1 MQNNIL
7 IVEDDSLLNKTL
19 SYNLKSDGYQVVSVY
34 SFEEAKKEL
43 KHSFFNIAILD
54 INLPD
59 GTGWDLCRFIK
70 KKYSNTYVIFLTAN
84 DKESDMIQGYEIG
97 GFDYITKP
105 FSIAVLSK
113 KIAAILSTRN
123 RPSQKHDIFNDGFL
137 NIDFTKQAAL
147 IDGESLVF
155 TPKEYRT
162 LYLFVQN
169 DKILLTKRQL
179 LEKLWDYEEN
189 FVDEHT
195 LTTMISRIRKKIE
208 INQHKYIRTVYGIGY
223 QWIGGSIL

>member
-43 KHSFFNIAILD
+43 KNSFFNIAILD

-70 KKYSNTYVIFLTAN
+70 EQYPDTYVIFLTAN

-137 NIDFTKQAAL
+137 NIDFTEQTAL
-147 IDGESLVF
+147 IGGESLVF